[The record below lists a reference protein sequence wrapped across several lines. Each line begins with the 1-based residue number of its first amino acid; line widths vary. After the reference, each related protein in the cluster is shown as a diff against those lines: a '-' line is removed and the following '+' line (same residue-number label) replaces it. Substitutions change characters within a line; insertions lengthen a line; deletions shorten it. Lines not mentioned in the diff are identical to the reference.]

1 MITFKQQI
9 QYMSEQTPILSLNAV
24 SITLGRETLLKEIDL
39 EVNKGDYL
47 YLIGKTGSGKS
58 SLLKS
63 IYGDISISSGSAQFA
78 GFDLRKL
85 KERDLPLL
93 RRKLGIVFQDF
104 RLLEDRNVFENLNVV
119 LKATGWSSA
128 SKRSDKIME
137 TLERV
142 QISGKAQRYIH
153 QLSGG
158 EKQRIAIA
166 RALLNDPEMIVADEP
181 TGNLDPETSMEV
193 MNVFEALHKKGNT
206 VILATHDYRL
216 IQRFN
221 HPVIR
226 CENQGIHR
234 IDPGNS

>member
-1 MITFKQQI
+1 
-9 QYMSEQTPILSLNAV
+9 
-24 SITLGRETLLKEIDL
+24 
-39 EVNKGDYL
+39 
-47 YLIGKTGSGKS
+47 
-58 SLLKS
+58 
-63 IYGDISISSGSAQFA
+63 
-78 GFDLRKL
+78 
-85 KERDLPLL
+85 
-93 RRKLGIVFQDF
+93 
-104 RLLEDRNVFENLNVV
+104 
-119 LKATGWSSA
+119 
-128 SKRSDKIME
+128 ME

-193 MNVFEALHKKGNT
+193 MNLFETLHKRGNT